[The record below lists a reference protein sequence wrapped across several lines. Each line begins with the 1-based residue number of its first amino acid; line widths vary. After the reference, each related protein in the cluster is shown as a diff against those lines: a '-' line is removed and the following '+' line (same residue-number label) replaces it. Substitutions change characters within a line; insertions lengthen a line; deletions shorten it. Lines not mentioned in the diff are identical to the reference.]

1 MKQIQLSCPNEFSP
15 LKEVILCEPTYMKI
29 QDIINETQ
37 RRYHKENID
46 VDRAVEQ
53 HNKFHEILRENNIT
67 THLLSPKNTFPEQVF
82 TRDIGFTVGRTLFI
96 SDMKMPVRQG
106 EEIELRNWLSA
117 RGMSYI
123 DLVEDETEG
132 GDVLVHGNTVYIGL
146 SDRTTFEAVERI
158 QSYLPDYNVIP
169 LPIHEDILHLDCIFN
184 IISENEALIYREGLR
199 GDDIT
204 RLSSQFDL
212 IDVCREEQFTMGVN
226 VLSIG
231 NKKVISLPIN
241 KGVNKELR
249 DRGFEVIEVEFDE
262 IIKSGG
268 SFRCCTLPLLRG

>member
-37 RRYHKENID
+37 RRYHKENIY

-132 GDVLVHGNTVYIGL
+132 GDVLVHWNTVYIGL

-184 IISENEALIYREGLR
+184 IISDNEALIYREGLR

>member
-184 IISENEALIYREGLR
+184 IISDNEALIYREGLL

>member
-1 MKQIQLSCPNEFSP
+1 MKQTQLSCPNEFSP

-184 IISENEALIYREGLR
+184 IISDNEALIYREGLR

>member
-184 IISENEALIYREGLR
+184 IISDNEALIYREGLR

>member
-184 IISENEALIYREGLR
+184 IISDNEALIYPEGLR